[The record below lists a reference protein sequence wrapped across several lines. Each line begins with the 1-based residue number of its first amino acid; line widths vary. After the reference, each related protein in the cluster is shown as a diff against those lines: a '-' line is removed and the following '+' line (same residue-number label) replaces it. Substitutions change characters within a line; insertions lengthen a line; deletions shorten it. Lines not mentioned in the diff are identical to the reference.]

1 MVLGRR
7 PVGLRPDNSCC
18 SRLCPGRSR
27 LYLWMRAGSPRAR
40 LGVPGFSAS
49 CLRAVLRAR
58 YSPRCL
64 RFPRLSPNPHPA
76 PGLAARRTPPARL
89 FHTSFRLNAET
100 GAEPLVACC
109 HDEAFP
115 DGDSPYGRIY
125 CDIPGV
131 ELGEHC
137 SCNPVFSDGIG
148 CEYSGEERVPFCCWG
163 EIAECCAV
171 GDPPAAGPAQ
181 NPWTIPCARC
191 ACSPNQSG
199 VGSPSWDPDDAQCE

>member
-1 MVLGRR
+1 MRLRVAFLLVAGFFPGCGPQVTPAGDSSDTGDCEPGTKSCVCRR
-7 PVGLRPDNSCC
+7 DSTCDAP
-18 SRLCPGRSR
+18 
-27 LYLWMRAGSPRAR
+27 LYCDGGGCADDLPST
-40 LGVPGFSAS
+40 S
-49 CLRAVLRAR
+49 
-58 YSPRCL
+58 
-64 RFPRLSPNPHPA
+64 A
-76 PGLAARRTPPARL
+76 PG
-89 FHTSFRLNAET
+89 SEGQSET

-171 GDPPAAGPAQ
+171 GDPPAAGQAQ